1 LVFLS
6 LIRCSSTLYWQVV
19 PLLKCP
25 VRACLRPHTCFSAPF
40 SPFTRKAKGNKH
52 THNKT
57 KHKKDIVFIVL
68 EHSVARARN
77 VEKKGRTRIQYAGHV
92 KHEIREFALSLSIY
106 LSRSSNATLLDVS
119 ISLANGVVETSD
131 LDTVMSQPGND
142 LGVRW
147 LVS

>member
-92 KHEIREFALSLSIY
+92 KHEIREFALSLSI
-106 LSRSSNATLLDVS
+106 
-119 ISLANGVVETSD
+119 SLARAM
-131 LDTVMSQPGND
+131 LLCWMFQFLLRTVWLRPAISTPSCRSQATI
-142 LGVRW
+142 
-147 LVS
+147 